1 MPKRALGLT
10 SLLFVAGLMRLINLG
25 SPKELVFDEVYYV
38 NGAQDYLRDGV
49 ETTAGK
55 PEFVVHPPIGKWMIA
70 AGIKIFGDNSFG
82 WRISA
87 ALIGTLSIALIYLVA
102 RKLFQSHFLGMTAA
116 TLTTLDGLHLVMS
129 RTALLDIFL
138 MFFLLLGFLLI
149 LYEKHWLGSFSL
161 GLALATKWS
170 ALYFIIAL
178 VIYLVLAK
186 KKFPYQYFLTIP
198 IVYTASWSGWFFSD
212 KGWDRNYSK
221 NVLISWLHY
230 HREIL
235 NFHTNLR
242 TEHSYQAN
250 PWNWLLLGRPTSFY
264 YSSPKDCG
272 SSNCSREILAMGTP
286 FLWWAGALCVAIT
299 LGYFLYRRERSAL
312 LILIGLAS
320 NYLPWFLI
328 QKRTMFYFYSISFE
342 PFLILAI
349 VFVIAKALEVRDSSP
364 SLYKSRVKYTYAG
377 IAIIGLCFL
386 YFLPIF
392 MGLTLPYDSWY
403 HRMWFPSWI

>member
-1 MPKRALGLT
+1 MPKKALGLT
-10 SLLFVAGLMRLINLG
+10 SLLIAAGLMRLINLG

-49 ETTAGK
+49 ETAAGK

-70 AGIKIFGDNSFG
+70 AGIKIFGDNAFG

-87 ALIGTLSIALIYLVA
+87 ALIGTLSIALMYLVA
-102 RKLFQSHFLGMTAA
+102 RKLFHSHFLAMSAA

-138 MFFLLLGFLLI
+138 MFFMLLGFLLI
-149 LYEKHWLGSFSL
+149 LYEKHWLGSLSL

-178 VIYLVLAK
+178 VIYLILAK
-186 KKFPYQYFLTIP
+186 KKFPYQYFFTIP
-198 IVYTASWSGWFFSD
+198 IVYTASWSGWFLSD

-272 SSNCSREILAMGTP
+272 SANCSREILAMGTP

-349 VFVIAKALEVRDSSP
+349 VFVIAKTLEVRDSSP